1 MSSPYWL
8 IFLSLS
14 LRGYESEFGCG
25 DWSELKPW
33 QLRGV
38 REVVEFE
45 LELVNEIC
53 MYIHLFLCRLA
64 MIVFFIIINLI
75 FLIFY
80 LKAEK
85 KGGCKGSFLAICKR
99 DKAYSNIILRNWIE
113 LRQNRYLS
121 ILRLSNLSPFGNL
134 SHGGLFLVTSF
145 SGIEGLWILR
155 VQSLETL
162 DSNT

>member
-80 LKAEK
+80 LRPKK
-85 KGGCKGSFLAICKR
+85 KGVAKAVSSLFANAIKLTR
-99 DKAYSNIILRNWIE
+99 ILFYVIE
-113 LRQNRYLS
+113 
-121 ILRLSNLSPFGNL
+121 
-134 SHGGLFLVTSF
+134 
-145 SGIEGLWILR
+145 
-155 VQSLETL
+155 
-162 DSNT
+162 

>member
-53 MYIHLFLCRLA
+53 MYNRLFLCRLA
-64 MIVFFIIINLI
+64 MLVFFIIINLI

-85 KGGCKGSFLAICKR
+85 KKGVAKAVSSLFANAIKLTR
-99 DKAYSNIILRNWIE
+99 ILFYVIE
-113 LRQNRYLS
+113 
-121 ILRLSNLSPFGNL
+121 
-134 SHGGLFLVTSF
+134 
-145 SGIEGLWILR
+145 
-155 VQSLETL
+155 
-162 DSNT
+162 